1 MVKEAVYVPSMVTV
15 RFCFDVVY
23 IELGT
28 ASSNLPLE
36 KPARGVEYQTRQ
48 NGSKD
53 QEQAEN
59 FSR

>member
-1 MVKEAVYVPSMVTV
+1 MVKEAVYVPFTITV

-23 IELGT
+23 IKLGT
-28 ASSNLPLE
+28 ASSSLPLE
-36 KPARGVEYQTRQ
+36 KPVRGMESQTRQ
-48 NGSKD
+48 NGSRD